1 MDLIRKSQ
9 ARNMKFKI
17 TKALLVPGLMLL
29 SNELMAQSSGFGMNI
44 FIYIILAVAVLLFF
58 GLIVQVS
65 DSMLAIEA
73 RQIGADRKGANFG
86 IFPRMS
92 EIFAK
97 RLPEY
102 ISEGEQVTQLS
113 RGHDILLEGVA
124 EKKIKHVE
132 VSTFAIQPPNFIG
145 ISPIPKMV
153 PDVGSEVKA
162 GDVLFYDKKRPEIKY
177 VSPVSGEI
185 IAVNRGEKRAITE
198 VVILA
203 DKKQKFKEYE
213 KFDVDN
219 NSREA
224 LVAYLLESGAWPL
237 IRQRPFNVVADPSKT
252 PRDIFISTFD
262 TAPIAPDLNFVV
274 EGRGKDFQKG
284 LDVLAKLT
292 DGQVYL
298 GMNASE
304 EEAPSEV
311 FTNATGVVKHWFMG
325 KHPAGN
331 VGVQIHHINPI
342 ASGDTVWTLG
352 VQEVLT
358 LGALFNEQKYRA
370 ERVIAVAGAELK
382 EPAYVKTYQGAKI
395 ADLVKG
401 NLIRELEKVRLIS
414 GGVLSGEKKS
424 NEQFLNF
431 YDSKVTAIE
440 EGNYFEMFGW
450 LIPIK
455 ARPSISRT
463 FPNFLF
469 PDLTFKGDTNTHGE
483 ERAFVVTGE
492 YEKVLPMDV
501 YVMQLMKS
509 IMINDFEKMEGLG
522 IYELVEEDV
531 ALCEFVCISKQP
543 LQALLRQGLD
553 VMREQS

>member
-1 MDLIRKSQ
+1 
-9 ARNMKFKI
+9 
-17 TKALLVPGLMLL
+17 
-29 SNELMAQSSGFGMNI
+29 
-44 FIYIILAVAVLLFF
+44 
-58 GLIVQVS
+58 
-65 DSMLAIEA
+65 
-73 RQIGADRKGANFG
+73 
-86 IFPRMS
+86 
-92 EIFAK
+92 
-97 RLPEY
+97 
-102 ISEGEQVTQLS
+102 
-113 RGHDILLEGVA
+113 
-124 EKKIKHVE
+124 
-132 VSTFAIQPPNFIG
+132 
-145 ISPIPKMV
+145 
-153 PDVGSEVKA
+153 
-162 GDVLFYDKKRPEIKY
+162 
-177 VSPVSGEI
+177 
-185 IAVNRGEKRAITE
+185 
-198 VVILA
+198 
-203 DKKQKFKEYE
+203 
-213 KFDVDN
+213 
-219 NSREA
+219 
-224 LVAYLLESGAWPL
+224 
-237 IRQRPFNVVADPSKT
+237 
-252 PRDIFISTFD
+252 
-262 TAPIAPDLNFVV
+262 
-274 EGRGKDFQKG
+274 

-311 FTNATGVVKHWFMG
+311 FTNATGVVRHWFMG

-342 ASGDTVWTLG
+342 VSGDTVWTLG

-370 ERVIAVAGAELK
+370 KRVIAVAGAELK

-401 NLIRELEKVRLIS
+401 NLNRELEKVRLIS
-414 GGVLSGEKKS
+414 GDVLSGEKKS
-424 NEQFLNF
+424 DEQFLNF
-431 YDSKVTAIE
+431 YDSKITAIE
-440 EGNYFEMFGW
+440 EGDYFEMFGW

-531 ALCEFVCISKQP
+531 ALCEFVCTSKQP

>member
-1 MDLIRKSQ
+1 MDLIRKTQ

-17 TKALLVPGLMLL
+17 TKALLVPGLLLL
-29 SNELMAQSSGFGMNI
+29 SHELMAQSSGFGMNV

-65 DSMLAIEA
+65 DSMMAIEA

-86 IFPRMS
+86 IFPKMS

-102 ISEGEQVTQLS
+102 IPEGEQVTQLS

-124 EKKIKHVE
+124 EKKIKDAD

-198 VVILA
+198 VAILA
-203 DKKQKFKEYE
+203 DKKQKFREYD

-219 NSREA
+219 NSREE

-311 FTNATGVVKHWFMG
+311 FTNATGVVRHWFMG

-331 VGVQIHHINPI
+331 VGVQIHHIKPI
-342 ASGDTVWTLG
+342 VSGDTVWTLG

-370 ERVIAVAGAELK
+370 ERIIAVAGAELK
-382 EPAYVKTYQGAKI
+382 DPTYVKTYQGAKI

-401 NLIRELEKVRLIS
+401 NLNRELEKVRLIS
-414 GGVLSGEKKS
+414 GDVLSGEKKS
-424 NEQFLNF
+424 DEQFLNF
-431 YDSKVTAIE
+431 YDSKITAIE
-440 EGNYFEMFGW
+440 EGDYFEMFGW

-531 ALCEFVCISKQP
+531 ALCEFVCTSKQP